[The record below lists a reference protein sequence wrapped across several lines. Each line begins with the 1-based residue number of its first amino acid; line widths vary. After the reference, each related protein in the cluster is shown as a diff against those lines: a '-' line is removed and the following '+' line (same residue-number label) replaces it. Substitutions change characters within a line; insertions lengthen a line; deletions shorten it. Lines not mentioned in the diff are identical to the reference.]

1 MNPALAPVAWL
12 LLAVACLTCDARA
25 QDSQPIVLGQR
36 LSIHSEILKQDRP
49 YLVYLPP
56 SYGAE
61 GSVKRFP
68 VMYLLDG
75 GAHFNAATGV
85 VHHLSAPT
93 SGVGRIP
100 EMIIVALPNMG
111 RTHNLTP
118 THVDHGPYSESS
130 GGAADFLRFLREE
143 LLPSVAAR
151 YRVSDERI
159 LVGHS
164 LAGLFALNVFL
175 EEPGTFD
182 HYIAIEPS
190 LWWDSQ
196 LLVHRLSAQSTRTLS
211 RPVTVF
217 IAQANTP
224 ANQYDDLEIR
234 KQHESGIRM
243 FSKLLSKRQNSSLR
257 AGYEFL
263 RDEDHSSA
271 PLMGMYRGL
280 LFTYRRWEGPSKAS
294 TKGVKQP

>member
-1 MNPALAPVAWL
+1 MNLVFAPVTTWL
-12 LLAVACLTCDARA
+12 LLAFVCLSGDARA
-25 QDSQPIVLGQR
+25 EDSQSIVLGQR

-56 SYGAE
+56 SYDAEAGA
-61 GSVKRFP
+61 KRFP

-85 VHHLSAPT
+85 VHHLSSPN

-100 EMIIVALPNMG
+100 EMIIVALPNAG
-111 RTHNLTP
+111 RTHNMTP
-118 THVDHGPYSESS
+118 THVDHGPYSENS

-143 LLPSVAAR
+143 LLPAIAAR
-151 YRVSDERI
+151 FRTSDERI

-175 EEPGTFD
+175 EEPAVFD
-182 HYIAIEPS
+182 HYIAIDPS

-196 LLVHRLSAQSTRTLS
+196 LLVHRFASLSTRTFS
-211 RPVTVF
+211 RPITVF
-217 IAQANTP
+217 IAQANSP
-224 ANQYDDLEIR
+224 ARDYDDREIQ
-234 KQHESGIRM
+234 KQHESGIRN
-243 FSKLLSKRQNSSLR
+243 FNKLLSKRQNSSLR

-263 RDEDHSSA
+263 RDETHMSA

-280 LFTYRRWEGPSKAS
+280 LFTYPEL
-294 TKGVKQP
+294 